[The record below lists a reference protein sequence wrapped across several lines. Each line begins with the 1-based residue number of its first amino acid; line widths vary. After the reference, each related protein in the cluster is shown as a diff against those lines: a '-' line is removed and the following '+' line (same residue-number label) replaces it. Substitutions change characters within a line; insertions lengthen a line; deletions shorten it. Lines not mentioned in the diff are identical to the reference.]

1 MGRPL
6 HDGRPVNGAFNDG
19 ETTMTKVMFLC
30 TGNSCRS
37 QMAEGFARAYGAG
50 RFKVYSAGLMP
61 AGVNP
66 YAIRVMAEAGIDIS
80 GQRSKAID
88 SKLLEKMDMVVTLCG
103 HADALCPQTPAYVK
117 RLHWP
122 TEDPVGT
129 RGTDEEI
136 MAAFRKARDEIAGKV
151 RGLVDTILI

>member
-1 MGRPL
+1 MVVTVHSEVTVL
-6 HDGRPVNGAFNDG
+6 
-19 ETTMTKVMFLC
+19 KIMFLC

-37 QMAEGFARAYGAG
+37 QMAEGFAKAFGAG
-50 RFKVYSAGLMP
+50 RLKVYSAGLIP

-88 SKLLEKMDMVVTLCG
+88 RKLLEKMDMVVTLCG

-117 RLHWP
+117 RFHWP
-122 TEDPVGT
+122 TDDPVGT

-136 MAAFRKARDEIAGKV
+136 MAAFRKTRDEIAVKV
-151 RGLVDTILI
+151 RGLVEAVA